1 LIYFTSS
8 QTSGKHLLAFI
19 SLLKGVVKDIDE
31 QPDEEV
37 CKTKS
42 GRVLSTGASGA
53 LKFGCVNHLPGM
65 DVFC

>member
-1 LIYFTSS
+1 MICFTSS
-8 QTSGKHLLAFI
+8 QSSGKHLLAFI
-19 SLLKGVVKDIDE
+19 SLLKGVVKDTDE

-42 GRVLSTGASGA
+42 GRVLSTGASGP
-53 LKFGCVNHLPGM
+53 LKLGCITHLPGM